1 MRATRCATAEA
12 FAHLKSP
19 QGRQLIK
26 DKSVITLVA
35 CRNMW
40 LSAQETMKSLIAE
53 AGGQLRDHLAF
64 SDQGHA
70 LATFVTTPRWV
81 LTGRRDR
88 FLGLPPAG
96 SHRQSS
102 PRTERARRASGI
114 PRLVETH
121 PRLRQ
126 NRPVAAAA
134 HSPDIRLVSGHADTD
149 GRSIKS
155 VGTMVIFT
163 PAETAT

>member
-1 MRATRCATAEA
+1 MVDFIDAFPECVQLDAPPLRPLRIPADSRFDLVNLTYQVWYLAPALPMTA
-12 FAHLKSP
+12 FLKSP

-70 LATFVTTPRWV
+70 L
-81 LTGRRDR
+81 
-88 FLGLPPAG
+88 
-96 SHRQSS
+96 
-102 PRTERARRASGI
+102 
-114 PRLVETH
+114 
-121 PRLRQ
+121 
-126 NRPVAAAA
+126 
-134 HSPDIRLVSGHADTD
+134 
-149 GRSIKS
+149 
-155 VGTMVIFT
+155 
-163 PAETAT
+163 